1 MNDRDELRS
10 IRFNLLGGA
19 AVAFFLVGGIGLWA
33 STTELSGAVLAS
45 GTTVVESNVKK
56 VQHLTGGVVARLF
69 VREGD
74 KVHGGDVLVQLDD
87 TVLRANLAIVSKSLD
102 AMTARKTRLESERD
116 GSTEITWPSDLL
128 TRVEDTDAAR
138 AMDGERRLFEFRS
151 RARFG
156 QKTQLRERIAQ
167 LREEIGGQLALQAS
181 KGEEIELI
189 KKELEGVRGLWEKN
203 LVQLTRLT
211 ALSREAA
218 RLKGELAQ
226 SISATAQSRGRI
238 SEVEQQIIQIDQ
250 DLSSEVARD
259 LREVE
264 SKIGEFIE
272 RKVSAEDQLKRVGIR
287 SPQDG
292 VVHQLAIH
300 TVGGVVVPGDPI
312 MMIVPEADHLSVE
325 AKVSPQDIDQLRVGQ
340 TAGLRF
346 TAFNQ
351 RTTPEIAGTV
361 SRISAD
367 VSVDQRNGQNF
378 FTIRISTTADET
390 RRLGDV
396 KLIPGMPVEI
406 FAKTYDRSVLSY
418 FTKPLHDQIAR
429 AFRER

>member
-10 IRFNLLGGA
+10 IRFNLCGGA
-19 AVAFFLVGGIGLWA
+19 AVAFLLVGGIGVWA

-45 GTTVVESNVKK
+45 GTTVVESSVKK

-87 TVLRANLAIVSKSLD
+87 TVLRANLAIVNKNLD
-102 AMTARKTRLESERD
+102 AMTVRKTRLESERD

-128 TRVEDTDAAR
+128 TRVEDTDVAH

-151 RARFG
+151 HARFG

-167 LREEIGGQLALQAS
+167 LREEIGGQIALQAS

-189 KKELEGVRGLWEKN
+189 KRELEGVRGLWEKN

-226 SISATAQSRGRI
+226 SISATAQSRGKI

-272 RKVSAEDQLKRVGIR
+272 RKVSAEDQLKRVDIR

-292 VVHQLAIH
+292 VVHQLATH
-300 TVGGVVVPGDPI
+300 TVGGVVAPGDPI
-312 MMIVPEADHLSVE
+312 MMIVPEADQLSVE

-378 FTIRISTTADET
+378 FTMRVSTTADET